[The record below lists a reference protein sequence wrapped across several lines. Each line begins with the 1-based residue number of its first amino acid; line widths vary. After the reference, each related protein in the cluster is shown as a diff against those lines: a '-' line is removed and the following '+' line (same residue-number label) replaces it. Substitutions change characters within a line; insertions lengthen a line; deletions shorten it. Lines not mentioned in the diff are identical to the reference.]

1 MNPVYNTLCAALE
14 EAGVL
19 THDAA
24 QKLARHM
31 QTHIHQSD
39 YEDALE
45 MVKEVSRKVDNF
57 ADKTLHEAHEGL
69 SKRVEQLE
77 SVASKVTKK
86 SK

>member
-19 THDAA
+19 THEAA

-39 YEDALE
+39 YEDALR
-45 MVKEVSRKVDNF
+45 MVREVSRGVDDF
-57 ADKTLHEAHEGL
+57 ADRTLE
-69 SKRVEQLE
+69 KRVGALE
-77 SVASKVTKK
+77 KPKTKK
-86 SK
+86 TK